1 LMGALW
7 AAICASKLGR
17 WVAGVA
23 LTIAG
28 LGTLLLITFQRG
40 KHAQSEED
48 KAARAEEEAA
58 FGRLAQQTH
67 TDASAAAAKVEQD
80 AAKQPPPDTDK
91 RNDLDS
97 TF

>member
-1 LMGALW
+1 MGTLW
-7 AAICASKLGR
+7 AAICASRIGR

-48 KAARAEEEAA
+48 AAKQAEEQAA
-58 FGRLAQQTH
+58 FGRLAQQTQ
-67 TDASAAAAKVEQD
+67 TDAGTAAAKVRDD

>member
-1 LMGALW
+1 MS
-7 AAICASKLGR
+7 AILAWVASTRIGR

-28 LGTLLLITFQRG
+28 LGALLLVTYEKG
-40 KHAQSEED
+40 KHSQADED
-48 KAARAEEEAA
+48 KAKQAEEQTA
-58 FGRLAQQTH
+58 FGRLAQQTQ
-67 TDASAAAAKVEQD
+67 TDASAAAAKVQQD
-80 AAKQPPPDTDK
+80 AAKQPAPDTSK